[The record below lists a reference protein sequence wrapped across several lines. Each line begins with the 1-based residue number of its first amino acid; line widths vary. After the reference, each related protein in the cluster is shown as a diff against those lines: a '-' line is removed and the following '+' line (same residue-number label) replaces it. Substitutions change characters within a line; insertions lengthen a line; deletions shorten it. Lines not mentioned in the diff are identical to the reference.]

1 MSWRRGWAEAL
12 VGACGPGCG
21 SGAGAGKRAGDAPG
35 PQAELWKRLSVAGVR
50 RSGGIAAEQRLDVAE
65 QDERD
70 GFQAG
75 GGCGVAR

>member
-1 MSWRRGWAEAL
+1 MGWRRGREEAL

-35 PQAELWKRLSVAGVR
+35 PQAGLWKRLPVAGVR
-50 RSGGIAAEQRLDVAE
+50 RSGGISAEQRLDVAE
-65 QDERD
+65 QDERE

-75 GGCGVAR
+75 GGRGVAR